1 MMKSAVLFVV
11 FNRPDTTA
19 RVFETIRA
27 AKPPRL
33 YVAADGPRSGRAG
46 EAVLCEQVRQ
56 LATQVDWPCK
66 LCTRF
71 QDTNQGCKL
80 GVSSAI
86 NWFFEH
92 EEQGIVLE
100 DDILAQPS
108 FFEYCDEMLHR
119 YRDDTKVY
127 MVSGCNLLSKRLQM
141 QQSYFFSRYVHIWGW
156 ATWRRA
162 WKHYDVTMA
171 QWPAWQASA
180 ALPQL
185 LDGNCALANFWEQIF
200 SQVHAG
206 QIDTWD
212 YQWVFT
218 CWMQGGLDILPAR
231 NLIENLGFGPDAT
244 HTTMDTPQ
252 LLLESVPRDLDF
264 PLRHPTLVERSLLAD
279 QHFEQLVYGIQP
291 TTLIKTEKPMPF
303 QSIETLHR
311 NKSGK
316 VSDKW
321 ASYLPYYDKLFAP
334 LREQPIT
341 LLEIGVQNGGSLET
355 WSHYFNNATL
365 LIGCDIDP
373 KCAELSYDDPRVKV
387 VVGDANKGPTFA
399 AINAI
404 CNQFDVV
411 IDDGSHKS
419 NDVLNSFVNYFP
431 MVKPGG
437 AYVVEDAHCLYM
449 NDFDGGVLHEFGA
462 YAFFK
467 RLVDVVS
474 FQFWHEQVSINT
486 YLRTF
491 FDTRSTPTFIQEGW
505 VDSIEFKNSLI
516 TIRKAETAGHTKL
529 GERITTGSLA
539 LVQTWGGKGSPS

>member
-33 YVAADGPRSGRAG
+33 YVAADGPRFGRVG
-46 EAVLCEQVRQ
+46 EAERCAQVRT
-56 LATQVDWPCK
+56 LATQVDWSCK
-66 LCTRF
+66 LYTLF
-71 QDTNQGCKL
+71 QDTNLGCKI

-100 DDILAQPS
+100 DDILVQSS
-108 FFEYCDEMLHR
+108 FFEYCDEMLDR
-119 YRDDTKVY
+119 YKFDTKVS
-127 MVSGCNLLSKRLQM
+127 MVSGCNLLSKHLQTH
-141 QQSYFFSRYVHIWGW
+141 QSYFFSRYVHIWGW

-162 WKHYDVTMA
+162 WQHYDVNMA
-171 QWPAWQASA
+171 QWPAWQASGGFHK
-180 ALPQL
+180 L
-185 LDGNCALANFWEQIF
+185 LDGDRVLANFWEHIF
-200 SQVHAG
+200 NEVHSG
-206 QIDTWD
+206 KIDTWD
-212 YQWVFT
+212 YQWVLT

-244 HTTMDTPQ
+244 HTTMETPL
-252 LLLESVPRDLDF
+252 LLLESEPQELVF
-264 PLRHPTLVERSLLAD
+264 PLIHPIAVKRSLVAD
-279 QHFEQLVYGIQP
+279 QHFERLVYNIQ
-291 TTLIKTEKPMPF
+291 LITHQLTEDPMPLP
-303 QSIETLHR
+303 SIETLHR
-311 NKSGK
+311 NKTGK
-316 VSDKW
+316 ISDKW
-321 ASYLPYYDKLFAP
+321 ASYLPYYDNLFSP
-334 LREQPIT
+334 LREQSIT

-373 KCAELSYDDPRVKV
+373 KCAELRYEDPRVKV
-387 VVGDANKGPTFA
+387 VVGDVNVGHTFA

-437 AYVVEDAHCLYM
+437 IYIVEDAHCLYM
-449 NDFDGGVLHEFGA
+449 NDFGGGVLHEFGA

-467 RLVDVVS
+467 RLVDVLS

-491 FDTRSTPTFIQEGW
+491 FDISTTPTFITEGW
-505 VDSIEFKNSLI
+505 VGSIEFKNSLI

-529 GERITTGSLA
+529 GERITSGSLA
-539 LVQTWGGKGSPS
+539 QVQTWGGKGSPS